1 MKKVGLALGGGVAH
15 GLAHVGVLLALERA
29 GVPID
34 CVAGTSAGALI
45 GAFWAAGWPA
55 EQIHHEALNLGWRH
69 LARPAWPGRGGLIS
83 FYRLE
88 CYLIRKLGDLTFAD
102 LPRCFAAVATDLLS
116 GESVAV
122 TSGRVAA
129 AVHASA
135 AVPGVVVPVEI
146 DGRLLGDGGVS
157 NNLPV
162 TVARALGA
170 EYVIGVSV
178 LGLHL
183 RRARGALGRGLAAIE
198 SAVRWAGGG
207 LRLADCLVEPDIAGY
222 SYIRFRHRHELIALG
237 QAAAEARLPEI
248 KAALGLDSPL
258 NGEDLAGITDPS
270 EPEPVIY

>member
-29 GVPID
+29 GIPVD
-34 CVAGTSAGALI
+34 CIAGTSAGALI

-55 EQIHHEALNLGWRH
+55 AAIHREALKLGWRH

-83 FYRLE
+83 FFQLE
-88 CYLIRKLGDLTFAD
+88 RYLACKLGDPTFAD
-102 LPRCFAAVATDLLS
+102 LPKCFAAVATDLDT
-116 GESVAV
+116 GESVAL

-146 DGRLLGDGGVS
+146 NGRLLGDGGVS
-157 NNLPV
+157 DNLPV
-162 TVARALGA
+162 AVARTLGA
-170 EYVIGVSV
+170 DYVIGVSV

-198 SAVRWAGGG
+198 NAVRWAGGG
-207 LRLADCLVEPDIAGY
+207 LRLADCLIEPDIASY
-222 SYIRFRHRHELIALG
+222 SYVRFRHRHELIALG
-237 QAAAEARLPEI
+237 EAAAEARVPEI
-248 KAALGLDSPL
+248 KAALGALPSP
-258 NGEDLAGITDPS
+258 
-270 EPEPVIY
+270 